1 MSDEARDVEK
11 DVNEG
16 EKKSDPDRIVR
27 NHVLVSMG
35 VGLIPIPILDLA
47 GLAGVQLNML
57 RKLAKNYDVPFSRD
71 IGKHVIGS
79 LTGGGVSVP
88 VGGGLASLVKC
99 IPLVGSLA
107 GLAAMPAA
115 GGAATYAVGKV
126 FIQHF
131 ESGGTFL
138 SFDPE
143 KVRAYYAEMF
153 KEGEKVSGDAA

>member
-1 MSDEARDVEK
+1 MSDEAKDDEK
-11 DVNEG
+11 DVE
-16 EKKSDPDRIVR
+16 EDAKVSDPASIVR

-35 VGLIPIPILDLA
+35 VGLIPFPLLDLA

-57 RKLAKNYDVPFSRD
+57 RKLAKSYGVPFSRD
-71 IGKHVIGS
+71 IGKHLIGS
-79 LTGGGVSVP
+79 LTGGVVSVP

-99 IPLVGSLA
+99 IPLVGTLT
-107 GLAAMPAA
+107 GLIAMPAA

-138 SFDPE
+138 TFDPE
-143 KVRAYYAEMF
+143 KVRAYYAKMH
-153 KEGEKVSGDAA
+153 KEGETVASEAA